1 MIIWPLVHLVRQCA
15 CVCRRYVSV
24 CSDALSSWASSV
36 RGNVNMGPRPSSIG
50 PQSLGSCSL
59 EPRPQSSSWHV
70 VTVKVPLG
78 SPHGEW
84 QENVCVMQ
92 RKWTR
97 DTGGGFFLATRKAQF
112 IKDLMDNSI
121 LFFFHFGYNFCS
133 LGHFCYET
141 QQCIYNHIWP
151 ASVRKMFADHAAV

>member
-50 PQSLGSCSL
+50 PQSLWSCSL
-59 EPRPQSSSWHV
+59 SLLHGMWSLWRSPSEVHMESDREMFVSCR
-70 VTVKVPLG
+70 G
-78 SPHGEW
+78 SGPGT
-84 QENVCVMQ
+84 QEGV
-92 RKWTR
+92 
-97 DTGGGFFLATRKAQF
+97 FFLATRKAQF

-133 LGHFCYET
+133 LGHFCYEK

-151 ASVRKMFADHAAV
+151 ASVRKRFADHAAV